1 MLEQHTESRSLSF
14 HQDLSISPDGMKIK
28 SLSVN
33 SEASRFPATLDVLSY
48 RQQKSMLATGI
59 QFPDGIVKK
68 TWAYGYPR
76 QDDIKIE
83 EVFQKDDLELAV
95 LSSFQWDDEWV
106 LSKLNLRKTKV
117 ICVVQADREEQVS
130 ICFLDYKAI
139 HQL

>member
-1 MLEQHTESRSLSF
+1 MLRKSPNAADDEVPSLPT
-14 HQDLSISPDGMKIK
+14 ISGVI
-28 SLSVN
+28 
-33 SEASRFPATLDVLSY
+33 SY
-48 RQQKSMLATGI
+48 RQHKAMLAPGI

-83 EVFQKDDLELAV
+83 EVFQKDDLELAI

-117 ICVVQADREEQVS
+117 ICVVQADREEQVGKCFCLLLHGLS
-130 ICFLDYKAI
+130 IVSVKRLRSQTFNFSHHLR
-139 HQL
+139 HG